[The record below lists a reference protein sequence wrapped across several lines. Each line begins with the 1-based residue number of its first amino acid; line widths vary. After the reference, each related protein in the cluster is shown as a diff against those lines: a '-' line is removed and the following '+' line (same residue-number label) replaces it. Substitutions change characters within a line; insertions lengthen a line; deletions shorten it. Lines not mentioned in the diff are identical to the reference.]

1 MLPCC
6 AKKQQQDTGSQ
17 QKRTKNHNPKV
28 FTKPKIDKLTSTE
41 LQANSWEMVGAGDK
55 MRSQ

>member
-17 QKRTKNHNPKV
+17 QKRTKNHYPKV

-41 LQANSWEMVGAGDK
+41 L
-55 MRSQ
+55 